1 MQKTL
6 MASLI
11 GLAVCTG
18 NAFNPAVAAE
28 TKQPNLVIIMADD
41 LGYGDLATY
50 GHQIVKTPN
59 IDRLA
64 QKASNLPTI
73 MHLPLKF
80 SFTGGTINRADA
92 ISYRHTLMDP
102 NGKRC
107 GIRA

>member
-41 LGYGDLATY
+41 LAMVIWQHMD
-50 GHQIVKTPN
+50 I
-59 IDRLA
+59 R
-64 QKASNLPTI
+64 S
-73 MHLPLKF
+73 LKRP
-80 SFTGGTINRADA
+80 I
-92 ISYRHTLMDP
+92 
-102 NGKRC
+102 
-107 GIRA
+107 

>member
-18 NAFNPAVAAE
+18 NAFSPALAAE
-28 TKQPNLVIIMADD
+28 AKQPNLVIIMADD

-64 QKASNLPTI
+64 QEGVKFTDYYAPA
-73 MHLPLKF
+73 PL
-80 SFTGGTINRADA
+80 SSPSRAAINRPDA
-92 ISYRHTLMDP
+92 ISYWNSLMDSFRQ
-102 NGKRC
+102 RC
-107 GIRA
+107 CLRA

>member
-18 NAFNPAVAAE
+18 NAFSPALAAE
-28 TKQPNLVIIMADD
+28 AKQPNLVIIMADD

-64 QKASNLPTI
+64 GKGSNLLTTMPRSF
-73 MHLPLKF
+73 KF
-80 SFTGGTINRADA
+80 TFTRRAINRPDA
-92 ISYRHTLMDP
+92 ISYWNSLMDSFRQ
-102 NGKRC
+102 RC
-107 GIRA
+107 CLRA